1 MQFIILRSVLGM
13 VVAAGHS
20 LGAEALFEFGVNDWT
35 DDDIVS
41 PFGTSSTIGLEET
54 NLFEPPIGLDDSSW
68 FPAENPGLS
77 HLILSAG
84 SDSSL
89 FPLLENFGF
98 EEITEPNAGLISLG
112 DNALEHFDPNAGLIS
127 LGNTELEHFDPN
139 ADWFTFENTELEHFD
154 PEADLFSFENTELG
168 SMEAD
173 PTWIA
178 DSEFDFIAAE
188 NDMAC
193 VTDGDEVQLFG
204 KTRRQTNMCPSPF
217 TMPPVGQAQKKP
229 SQKKSGNEATVR
241 FLRDID
247 VQENL
252 DFDPNPELCATIPNE
267 MAIYPVCAVSGVAK
281 RALRIASTWSEYYQ
295 DLRAGSGQQG
305 LANVRTFL
313 YNVYPRKSSNHRRLL
328 SCAHLY
334 KSTAYSLCP
343 TMGSLWCCEN
353 IVLRKRPAKVRTIL
367 YCVKKSMLFRMN
379 SDMILFTFRVQDS
392 LNRQNLLPSYSTK

>member
-1 MQFIILRSVLGM
+1 MQFIILRSLLGM

-20 LGAEALFEFGVNDWT
+20 QGAAALFEFGVNDWT
-35 DDDIVS
+35 DDDIVR
-41 PFGTSSTIGLEET
+41 PFDTSSTIGLEGT
-54 NLFEPPIGLDDSSW
+54 NLFKPPTGLDDSSW

-77 HLILSAG
+77 HLVSSAG

-89 FPLLENFGF
+89 FPLLENVGFG
-98 EEITEPNAGLISLG
+98 EIIEPDAGMISL
-112 DNALEHFDPNAGLIS
+112 AELEHFDPHAGLIS
-127 LGNTELEHFDPN
+127 LGNTKLEHFDRE

-178 DSEFDFIAAE
+178 DSEFDLIAAE

-204 KTRRQTNMCPSPF
+204 KTRRQTNMCPSTF

-229 SQKKSGNEATVR
+229 SQKKGENEATVR

-252 DFDPNPELCATIPNE
+252 DFDPNPELCATVPNE
-267 MAIYPVCAVSGVAK
+267 TAIYPVCAVSGVAK
-281 RALRIASTWSEYYQ
+281 LAQRIVSTWSEYYH
-295 DLRAGSGQQG
+295 DRADMRGQQG

-313 YNVYPRKSSNHRRLL
+313 YNVYPRKSNNQR
-328 SCAHLY
+328 
-334 KSTAYSLCP
+334 
-343 TMGSLWCCEN
+343 
-353 IVLRKRPAKVRTIL
+353 
-367 YCVKKSMLFRMN
+367 
-379 SDMILFTFRVQDS
+379 
-392 LNRQNLLPSYSTK
+392 